1 MILVSKSDVESDSPH
16 SMPRGGE
23 ESLRRPGDPPA
34 GATVR
39 HPLVLASTS
48 PRRRDL
54 LAENGYQFT
63 IVDPGID
70 DALLREPKGVRPD
83 QWACSLAYLK
93 ASAAVRRCR
102 HLHVPLSDETVVLGA
117 DTVVIKA
124 GMLIGKPADAADAG
138 RIIRLLRAGEHRVVT
153 GVALLCPRTD
163 RRQIFADTA
172 TVRFGELGDG
182 AVDEYVASGNW
193 RGKAGGYNLFE
204 RSAAGW
210 PLNWEGD
217 PTAIVGLP
225 VAALRKALSTWSS
238 GHGATGC

>member
-16 SMPRGGE
+16 SKPRRGAE
-23 ESLRRPGDPPA
+23 TLSRPGTTSEGTPS
-34 GATVR
+34 G

-63 IVDPGID
+63 VVDPGID

-102 HLHVPLSDETVVLGA
+102 HLHVPLSDETIVLGA

-124 GMLIGKPADAADAG
+124 GMLIGKPADAADAR

-172 TVRFGELGDG
+172 TVRFGDLGDQ
-182 AVDEYVASGNW
+182 AIDDYVASGNW
-193 RGKAGGYNLFE
+193 KGKAGGYNLFE
-204 RSAAGW
+204 RSADGW
-210 PLNWEGD
+210 PLSWEGD

-225 VAALRKALSTWSS
+225 VEALRKALSTWSV
-238 GHGATGC
+238 GHGATGS